1 MGITRKLLELVD
13 KIMDNAYSDDNTSR
27 GLCKACG
34 AGAIEGVID
43 GIVLGVPAAIVTGI
57 ICNAITKNK

>member
-1 MGITRKLLELVD
+1 MGITRRLLKLVD
-13 KIMDNAYSDDNTSR
+13 DIMDSAYSDSNTPR
-27 GLCKACG
+27 MLCKAAG

-43 GIVLGVPAAIVTGI
+43 GIVIGVPAAIVTGI